1 VRAAVFQGPGNG
13 LAVEQVPDPTPAE
26 RQLVVK
32 VESCGI
38 CGTDLS
44 LTSGH
49 GFLQLQAGDVPGHE
63 YSGEVVAVGS
73 GVEQLSIGDRVSALA
88 IFSCCGRCESCRSGN
103 EAWCTGSDRVVGT
116 ANGFAEYALLGEP
129 QAVKLRRDLSWD
141 EGALVEPL
149 AVGLHGVDLSDLR
162 PGTDVVV
169 IGAGPIALAA
179 VYWARRRGAG
189 RIVVAA
195 RSNRRE
201 RIARRLGATDFVAG
215 ENIGEALVERAGGPP
230 RAVFEAAG
238 VPGSLGLAF
247 DVVAAR
253 GTVTV
258 LGFCTEPDT
267 LVWMNA
273 VSKQVRAQFS
283 FVYGSGDFE
292 AVMQALANDRE
303 GPSAM
308 VTKKASLDEL
318 PAVLENLR
326 GPSTDCKVL
335 IAPS

>member
-1 VRAAVFQGPGNG
+1 
-13 LAVEQVPDPTPAE
+13 
-26 RQLVVK
+26 
-32 VESCGI
+32 
-38 CGTDLS
+38 
-44 LTSGH
+44 
-49 GFLQLQAGDVPGHE
+49 
-63 YSGEVVAVGS
+63 
-73 GVEQLSIGDRVSALA
+73 
-88 IFSCCGRCESCRSGN
+88 
-103 EAWCTGSDRVVGT
+103 
-116 ANGFAEYALLGEP
+116 
-129 QAVKLRRDLSWD
+129 
-141 EGALVEPL
+141 
-149 AVGLHGVDLSDLR
+149 VDLSDLR
-162 PGTDVVV
+162 PGTDVAV

-201 RIARRLGATDFVAG
+201 RIARHLGATDFVAG
-215 ENIGEALVERAGGPP
+215 ENSGEALVERAGGPP
-230 RAVFEAAG
+230 RVVFEAAG

-267 LVWMNA
+267 MVWMNA

-292 AVMQALANDRE
+292 AVMQALADDRE

-308 VTKKASLDEL
+308 VTKKTSLDEL
-318 PAVLENLR
+318 PTVLENLR

-335 IAPS
+335 ISPS